1 MVPGRGRT
9 LEHLA
14 LHLVDVLL
22 RIFNHLDCLF
32 PLLDES
38 RLRLLDL
45 LLLDLD
51 PSVDLLLLELE
62 GPRRELVLL
71 EQLLDVAPLLL
82 LLVFEVL
89 FAELDE
95 LRMLA
100 VLHDVLQLL
109 LGVLLEGVPVEERV
123 ARLARSI
130 IQLKTVRGQ
139 HAKLLDAAGL
149 NRRVRLLELVVAL
162 RHAVGGQR
170 VLRLVRLVKVHIC
183 RA

>member
-1 MVPGRGRT
+1 MPGRGST

-22 RIFNHLDCLF
+22 RILNHLDCLL

-95 LRMLA
+95 L
-100 VLHDVLQLL
+100 
-109 LGVLLEGVPVEERV
+109 
-123 ARLARSI
+123 
-130 IQLKTVRGQ
+130 
-139 HAKLLDAAGL
+139 
-149 NRRVRLLELVVAL
+149 
-162 RHAVGGQR
+162 
-170 VLRLVRLVKVHIC
+170 
-183 RA
+183 

>member
-1 MVPGRGRT
+1 MPGRGST

-22 RIFNHLDCLF
+22 RVLNHLDCLF

-51 PSVDLLLLELE
+51 PSIDLLLLELE

-95 LRMLA
+95 L
-100 VLHDVLQLL
+100 
-109 LGVLLEGVPVEERV
+109 
-123 ARLARSI
+123 
-130 IQLKTVRGQ
+130 
-139 HAKLLDAAGL
+139 
-149 NRRVRLLELVVAL
+149 
-162 RHAVGGQR
+162 
-170 VLRLVRLVKVHIC
+170 
-183 RA
+183 